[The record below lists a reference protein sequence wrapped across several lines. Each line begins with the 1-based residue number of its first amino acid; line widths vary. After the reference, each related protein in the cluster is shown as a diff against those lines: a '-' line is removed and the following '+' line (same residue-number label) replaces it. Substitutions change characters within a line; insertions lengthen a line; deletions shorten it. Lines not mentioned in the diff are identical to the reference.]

1 MRSGFISVIGRSN
14 AGKSTLINSLLEE
27 KVALVSHKR
36 NATRRKIK
44 AIVMHEN
51 HQIIFI
57 DTPGLHQSTKLLNQM
72 LIQSAIKSIADCD
85 LILFTASIF
94 DGLNDYENFL
104 TLNPKAPHII
114 ALNKVDLSDDLTLLK
129 KLEEY
134 SKFNE
139 YFKAIIPYSC
149 KKKVYKKALLDELVK
164 YLPEHEY
171 FFDPQF
177 LTTSSQRE
185 LFKDFI
191 LEAIYENVSD
201 ELPYSSEVLISKFKD
216 TEELLILEASIITD
230 TNSHKAMLIGKD
242 GATLKRIGKAARV
255 KVTKLAQKKVLL
267 KLFVQVKKNW
277 QKDEI
282 FLKKLL
288 NYEE

>member
-129 KLEEY
+129 KLKEY